1 MELFYFSEEA
11 ELNNFVISAGGKF
24 GAEFLESWSWGEIMR
39 ADGQKILRIGAR
51 ESGPNGPVKAAATL
65 IKTSL
70 LGSYFYWYSPRG
82 PVGEGEAKEFLM
94 EAVKNLDPR
103 AVFWRFE
110 PEPLFEPSSLS
121 SEGIKKV
128 EEKKID
134 EIKTFEEKKLKEGKI
149 KIKKTL
155 NLQPARTLFLDLSR
169 SEEEL
174 LAAMHQKTRYNIR
187 LAEKKGVTV
196 NGGGLEDMAELRRL
210 LRLTGERDKFRLH
223 SRRHYENLL
232 KTGNGLIKLFL
243 ARYQE
248 KNIAAA
254 LVSFFGG
261 RATYLHGASDN
272 ASREVMAPHSLQWE
286 IIKRAKKD
294 GYKYYDFYGLDAV
307 KWPGV
312 TRFKLGFG
320 GRAVDYPGTFD
331 AVYRPTIYNFY
342 QGARKL
348 RRLV

>member
-1 MELFYFSEEA
+1 MDLFYFSEAA
-11 ELNNFVISAGGKF
+11 ELNNFIKSAGDQL
-24 GAEFLESWSWGEIMR
+24 GAEFLESWSWGEIR
-39 ADGQKILRIGAR
+39 KAEGQKVLRIGAR

-70 LGSYFYWYSPRG
+70 FGSYFYWYSPRG
-82 PVGEGEAKEFLM
+82 PVGEGKAKEFLL

-103 AVFWRFE
+103 AIFWRFE
-110 PEPLFEPSSLS
+110 PEPLFKPSSLS
-121 SEGIKKV
+121 SEGIK
-128 EEKKID
+128 IAD
-134 EIKTFEEKKLKEGKI
+134 EIKVKEGKI

-155 NLQPARTLFLDLSR
+155 NLQPAQTLFLDLSR

-174 LAAMHQKTRYNIR
+174 LAAMRQKTRYNIR

-196 NGGGLEDMAELRRL
+196 NGGGLKDMAELQRL

-232 KTGNGLIKLFL
+232 KTGGGVIKLFL

-286 IIKRAKKD
+286 IIKRAKKA

-320 GRAVDYPGTFD
+320 GRTVGYPGTFD
-331 AVYRPTIYNFY
+331 AVYRPVIYNFY
-342 QGARKL
+342 QLARKL
-348 RRLV
+348 KRLI